1 MATSYSAKEAPMKI
15 RSCLLVC
22 AAGFSIAPIAR
33 GEPSLS
39 FSDDTPRFGAGIT
52 DIGVSAA
59 VGAGISGYTGHVM
72 RDTVTSN
79 VANDWMVRAVI
90 GTQIP
95 LGVEVSYLGTT
106 DDVNTASGSP
116 NGTLLGTTF
125 EAALHYNFRPHA
137 ALDPYVLAGV
147 GWTHYGIHG
156 AKVAQAMSGM
166 PESDDVPE
174 FPLGAGLALR
184 DPSGF
189 VFDVRAA
196 FHATAGSE
204 LVTNPET
211 GDKAPLYAWD
221 AAATLGWEF

>member
-1 MATSYSAKEAPMKI
+1 MQI
-15 RSCLLVC
+15 RPCLLVC
-22 AAGFSIAPIAR
+22 VVGFAIAPAAR
-33 GEPSLS
+33 GEPSIAI
-39 FSDDTPRFGAGIT
+39 SDDGSSRFGAGLT
-52 DIGVSAA
+52 DIGVSAS

-79 VANDWMVRAVI
+79 VANDWIVRAVI

-95 LGVEVSYLGTT
+95 LGVELSYLGTS
-106 DDVNTASGSP
+106 DDVNTVRGSP

-125 EAALHYNFRPHA
+125 EAALHYNFRPHDM
-137 ALDPYVLAGV
+137 LDPYLLAGV
-147 GWTHYGIHG
+147 GWTHYGVHG
-156 AKVAQAMSGM
+156 MKVAQAMSGM
-166 PESDDVPE
+166 PSSDDVPE
-174 FPLGAGLALR
+174 FPVGAGLALR
-184 DPSGF
+184 DPGGF

-204 LVTNPET
+204 LVTNPTT